1 MGGIEKKTKLMLY
14 STLVQI
20 EVRVKLGNKI
30 ENNRG
35 LSCAK
40 LRESLDLFDFNMTHA
55 YAYSD

>member
-1 MGGIEKKTKLMLY
+1 MLY